1 VVRETKKEGEKR
13 NVCHPMMG
21 NKKVKEVDCFFVE
34 TGREDHLK
42 LFS

>member
-1 VVRETKKEGEKR
+1 
-13 NVCHPMMG
+13 MMG

-42 LFS
+42 LFSWELLNQYIDLWL